1 MEVVVAG
8 SAGFCFGVQKA
19 VDTVYSEVEKGR
31 KIYTFGPIIHNDFVV
46 SDLEK
51 KGVIII
57 DDLDG
62 IDDLE
67 KGVVIIRSHGVSK
80 HTQEMLERSHH
91 TVVDATCPFVKKIHR
106 IVEKDSA
113 DGRHIVVIGSR
124 NHPEVAGIIGWTVG
138 NDPAKVIETEEEAA
152 AFRSLKSDDITV
164 VSQTTFR
171 RGKFKELVEILR
183 KTGYNIN
190 VVDTICNATATRQEE
205 AQKIASEVDMMIVI
219 GDSKSSNTQKLYEIC
234 SRVCNCTQY
243 VQTKD
248 DLKKDPGISLSRVGI
263 TAGASTPKNII
274 QEVQNYVRINF

>member
-1 MEVVVAG
+1 MEVVVAE

-19 VDTVYSEVEKGR
+19 VDTVYSEVEKGK

-51 KGVIII
+51 KGVGIIE
-57 DDLDG
+57 DLDR

-67 KGVVIIRSHGVSK
+67 EGVVIIRSHGVSK
-80 HTQEMLERSHH
+80 NTQEILERSHH
-91 TVVDATCPFVKKIHR
+91 TVVDATCPFVKKIHKT
-106 IVEKDSA
+106 VEKDSA
-113 DGRHIVVIGSR
+113 MGRHIVVIGSP
-124 NHPEVAGIIGWTVG
+124 NHPEVAGIIGWT
-138 NDPAKVIETEEEAA
+138 DPQNPATVIETEEEA
-152 AFRSLKSDDITV
+152 RSFTSSVTDEITV

-183 KTGYNIN
+183 KTGYNID

-205 AQKIASEVDMMIVI
+205 AQKIASQVDMMIVI

-234 SRVCNCTQY
+234 SRVCKCTQY

-248 DLKKDPGISLSRVGI
+248 DLRKDPGISLSRVGI

>member
-138 NDPAKVIETEEEAA
+138 NDPATVIETEEEAA